1 LALSTVKLS
10 ILNITIR
17 KTLRTFA
24 WVIGV
29 FLTIWMLVWIYVLV
43 NKKMIIGEV
52 TAMIKDK
59 VKGDITIGD
68 LDPSLVSTFPFVS
81 IRLTDVTLR
90 DSLWKQHKHELVNA
104 KDVWLRLGLWGIFS
118 GSPKVNKII
127 VQDGAFYLFRDST
140 GYSNDYIFKSNSKGG
155 GDGKPS
161 DIPDV
166 ELKKVRV
173 TMDFLDRNKLYD
185 FAVEKLK
192 CVVKNREELVTL
204 DVKTAMFVHSLAFN
218 KTNGSFVKE
227 KPLDGHFKLKLTRKT
242 KTLSF
247 DNIQLKI
254 DGHPFRFT
262 GMFNFST
269 PPPLYKLTIQ
279 TNDINYRKASALVS
293 YNISKKLD
301 SFNIEAPLD
310 VTAHLDGSK
319 RPNRNPLI
327 NIDAVVKNSGLSTPI
342 GSFTNASFKGHFS
355 NQLSLAE
362 KRTDKNSGFLFTDF
376 SGVWEG
382 IKLNSDSIRISNLL
396 NPILKCDLKSEF
408 AMKELNDLLGSNTI
422 AFTKGS
428 SKLDIRYHGSI
439 TPGDTSGS
447 SIYGDLSFSDAT
459 IYYIPRKISLT
470 DCSGKLE
477 FDDQDVYVRRLK
489 AQSGNTSLLMNGG
502 VKNLLTLIDESPE
515 KLILN
520 WNIASPNLNLA
531 DFTSFLQKRTTAAQ
545 NVSTR
550 RKFMKL
556 TNQLDKM
563 MQDCSVEL
571 QLNAEKLRY
580 KKFDATNVAAN
591 LKLTDRVIAL
601 RNVLVQH
608 AGGSLSL
615 TGSLKEEK
623 IHNSINLS
631 ASMNNVDIQK
641 VFTSFNNFGQDG
653 IMDRNLRGNLTTKIN
668 LVAGI
673 TDKAEILSNSLKG
686 VIVISLKNGRLIDFE
701 PVQKISERA
710 FKNRDFSDIRFA
722 ELKDKLQVDGS
733 QIKINRMEIQSTV
746 LTMFV
751 EGIYDVKK
759 GTDLS
764 IQVPLSNL
772 RKRDQD
778 EELVNKGVASKTGVS
793 LRLRAKT
800 GEDGKAKISWDPF
813 NLALKQ
819 NDKSAND
826 TLDIAKDK
834 NQKAEAKD
842 KDEKAEI
849 AKEKDEKAD
858 VAKDKNEKPDLTKE
872 KNQKADV
879 KDKDEKADVAKE
891 KNEKPDAAKNKNEKP
906 VTDSTNNGKKK
917 PEKINPD
924 STNGRKSDTTTIKKN
939 IP

>member
-1 LALSTVKLS
+1 
-10 ILNITIR
+10 
-17 KTLRTFA
+17 
-24 WVIGV
+24 
-29 FLTIWMLVWIYVLV
+29 MLVWIYVLM

-52 TAMIKDK
+52 TTMIKNK

-81 IRLTDVTLR
+81 VRLSHVTLR
-90 DSLWKQHKHELVNA
+90 DSLWNQHRHELVNA

-127 VQDGAFYLFRDST
+127 VENGAFYVFRDST
-140 GYSNDYIFKSNSKGG
+140 GYSNDYIFKSKGQG
-155 GDGKPS
+155 NGDGKPS

-166 ELKKVRV
+166 EFKNVRV
-173 TMDFLDRNKLYD
+173 TIDFIDRNKLYD
-185 FAVEKLK
+185 FAVDKLK
-192 CVVKNREELVTL
+192 CVVKNREDLVLL
-204 DVKTAMFVHSLAFN
+204 DLNTKMLVHSLAFN

-227 KPLDGHFKLKLTRKT
+227 KPLAGHFKLALTRKT

-247 DNIQLKI
+247 NNIKLNI
-254 DGHPFRFT
+254 DGHPFQFT

-269 PPPLYKLTIQ
+269 PPLLYKLTIK
-279 TNDINYRKASALVS
+279 TNNINYRQASALVS

-327 NIDAVVKNSGLSTPI
+327 NIDANVENSALSTPI
-342 GSFTNASFKGHFS
+342 GAFTNASFKGHFS
-355 NQLSLAE
+355 NQLSDAE

-382 IKLNSDSIRISNLL
+382 IKLNSDSIRINNLL
-396 NPILKCDLKSEF
+396 RPVLKCDLRSEF
-408 AMKELNDLLGSNTI
+408 AMKELNDLLGSNSI
-422 AFTKGS
+422 AFTKGR

-447 SIYGDLSFSDAT
+447 SIYGDVSFSDAT
-459 IYYIPRKISLT
+459 IYYIPRKMSLT

-477 FDDQDVYVRRLK
+477 FDDQDVYVRRMK

-531 DFTSFLQKRTTAAQ
+531 DFTSFLQKRSNVTQ

-550 RKFMKL
+550 RKFMKI

-580 KKFDATNVAAN
+580 KKFDATNVTAN
-591 LKLTDRVIAL
+591 LKLTDRLIAL

-615 TGSLKEEK
+615 TGSLKEEN
-623 IHNSINLS
+623 IHNSINLT

-686 VIVISLKNGRLIDFE
+686 VITISLKNGRLIDFE

-722 ELKDKLQVDGS
+722 ELKDKLEVDGS

-772 RKRDQD
+772 RKRDED
-778 EELVNKGVASKTGVS
+778 KELVNKGVESKTGVS

-819 NDKSAND
+819 KDKSAND
-826 TLDIAKDK
+826 TLDV
-834 NQKAEAKD
+834 
-842 KDEKAEI
+842 
-849 AKEKDEKAD
+849 
-858 VAKDKNEKPDLTKE
+858 VADKNEKPE
-872 KNQKADV
+872 
-879 KDKDEKADVAKE
+879 AKE
-891 KNEKPDAAKNKNEKP
+891 KNEKSEVGKDKDEKTDITKDKNANPDIAKDKKEKP
-906 VTDSTNNGKKK
+906 VTDSTVTSKKDV
-917 PEKINPD
+917 EKAISD
-924 STNGRKSDTTTIKKN
+924 SIKARKSDTTTIKKN